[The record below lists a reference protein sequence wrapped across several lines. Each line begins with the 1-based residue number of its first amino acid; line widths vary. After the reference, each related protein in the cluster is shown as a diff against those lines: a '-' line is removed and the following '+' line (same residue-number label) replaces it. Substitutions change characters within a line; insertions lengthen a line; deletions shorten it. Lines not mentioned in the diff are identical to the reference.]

1 MSKIPPQAENS
12 PKLVDSLPK
21 DGHQDRPLGLFTW
34 CCVLLSTVSAML
46 MGYDIGIMSGAI
58 LFIQEDLHLSLFE
71 EEVIVGSLNLF
82 AAVGSLGA
90 GFVAN
95 FLGRRRALL
104 VSSALFLVGAAVLA
118 ASVNFALLLVG
129 RLLTGLGVGFAM
141 MIAPLYSAEISPA
154 RVRGFLVSFTEVF
167 VNVGILLGYIIGFAF
182 QFLSSVYNW
191 RLMLGAGALPAIL
204 LAAGVLFVL
213 PESPRWLVLQGRNE
227 EARNVLRDVV
237 CGKDEVEAQQRLEEI
252 MIANEEEGGGGGC
265 FGGAPKT
272 PGHGREG
279 NHRGSLV
286 SNVRHWMA
294 SPLARMYV
302 IAIGI
307 NFFQQASGI
316 DALVYYSPVVFK
328 QAGVHGKV
336 GKLGATVG
344 MGVVKL
350 GFVFVATYLLDHVGR
365 KKLLY
370 VSASGVV
377 ACLTT
382 VAITFVVLGLNSA
395 KGDSLISVNDHKAEG
410 AHSSVVGEA
419 VTIAAIFAY
428 VAFFSVGFGPISY
441 VVTSEIFPLRHR
453 STAVGVSVFVNRA
466 VSGTVAL
473 TFLSIAK
480 AITPAG
486 TFGLFAGMSLLS
498 IAFVWLLVPETKGRT
513 LEEIGH
519 LFAPKHDNVMAAAST
534 HDLELAHKQ

>member
-1 MSKIPPQAENS
+1 MSS
-12 PKLVDSLPK
+12 
-21 DGHQDRPLGLFTW
+21 
-34 CCVLLSTVSAML
+34 
-46 MGYDIGIMSGAI
+46 AI
-58 LFIQEDLHLSLFE
+58 LFIQEELNLSLFE

-90 GFVAN
+90 GFIAN
-95 FLGRRRALL
+95 FLGRRKALL
-104 VSSALFLVGAAVLA
+104 ISSALFLVGAVILA
-118 ASVNFALLLVG
+118 ASVNFGWLVVG

-154 RVRGFLVSFTEVF
+154 TVRGFLVSFTEVF
-167 VNVGILLGYIIGFAF
+167 VNVGILLGYVIGFAF
-182 QFLSSVYNW
+182 QFLSSAYNW
-191 RLMLGAGALPAIL
+191 RLMLGAGALPAIF
-204 LAAGVLFVL
+204 LAVGALFVL

-227 EARNVLRDVV
+227 EAKHVLIDVV

-252 MIANEEEGGGGGC
+252 ITANEEEGGGAGCGC
-265 FGGAPKT
+265 FSGGTKKSSNSSSGKSPL
-272 PGHGREG
+272 
-279 NHRGSLV
+279 GSFL
-286 SNVRHWMA
+286 SDLRRFLT

-302 IAIGI
+302 IAIGV

-328 QAGVHGKV
+328 QAGVHDKI

-350 GFVFVATYLLDHVGR
+350 AFVFVATYLLDHVGR

-370 VSASGVV
+370 VSASGVI

-382 VAITFVVLGLNSA
+382 VAVTFVLLGLNSA
-395 KGDSLISVNDHKAEG
+395 KGDSLIGVSDQKAET
-410 AHSSVVGEA
+410 ARSSAAGEA
-419 VTIAAIFAY
+419 VTIAAILAY

-441 VVTSEIFPLRHR
+441 VLTSEIFPLRHR

-486 TFGLFAGMSLLS
+486 IFGLFAGITTVSLL
-498 IAFVWLLVPETKGRT
+498 FVWLMVPETKGRT
-513 LEEIGH
+513 LEDIAH
-519 LFAPKHDNVMAAAST
+519 LFASSSHQGEGSRDV
-534 HDLELAHKQ
+534 ELAPATK